1 MEMAREIRRF
11 PKSDI
16 MSLTEETPRFDL
28 AESVGPDLRLR
39 DLLGGGGDQ
48 ASAELAL
55 CYGTAAGNPALR
67 QVIAELHGVGAEDVV
82 VTVGGMHALFLIAFI
97 LLERGDEV
105 VTTAPLFPNTRATL
119 EAVGSEIK
127 TLQLSFEAGYLLD
140 LEALRGKLSAKTRLV
155 SLATPQNPSGVAIP
169 LETLR
174 QVIALMDQV
183 SPDAFLLVDETY
195 REAAYGDDAA
205 VPSSVSLGP
214 KVISCASL
222 SKCHGAPGLRL
233 GWAVT
238 RDKALR
244 EQLVVGKFNTV
255 ISCSTL
261 DEAMAIRVFQQRD
274 AIIGARR
281 KQLSAGLART
291 ANWAAAQGDL
301 IDWLRP
307 DAGALCCFRLKPEAF
322 DGAAVERFY
331 DALAEE
337 GVRVAKGSWFGEE
350 QRVFRL
356 GFGLLTMPDLEAGL
370 KRLSAALRLARRKAA

>member
-1 MEMAREIRRF
+1 MARKIRRF

-28 AESVGPDLRLR
+28 AESVGPDLQLR

-67 QVIAELHGVGAEDVV
+67 QVIAELHGVAAEDVV

-97 LLERGDEV
+97 LIERGDEV
-105 VTTAPLFPNTRATL
+105 VTTTPLFPNTHATL

-127 TLQLSFEAGYLLD
+127 TLQLSFDAGYLLD
-140 LEALRGKLSAKTRLV
+140 LEALRGKLSARTRLV

-183 SPDAFLLVDETY
+183 SPDAYLLVDETY
-195 REAAYGDDAA
+195 REAVYGDDAA
-205 VPSSVSLGP
+205 VPSSVTLGSR
-214 KVISCASL
+214 VISCASL

-233 GWAVT
+233 GWAIT
-238 RDKALR
+238 RDKSLR

-261 DEAMAIRVFQQRD
+261 DEAMAMRVFQQRD

-281 KQLSAGLART
+281 KQLSDGLART
-291 ANWAAAQGDL
+291 ADWAAAQGDL
-301 IDWLRP
+301 VDWLRP

-331 DALAEE
+331 TALAEE
-337 GVRVAKGSWFGEE
+337 GVRVANGTWFGEE

-370 KRLSAALRLARRKAA
+370 KRLSAALRLALTEAA

>member
-1 MEMAREIRRF
+1 MAREIRRF

-28 AESVGPDLRLR
+28 AESVGPDLQLR
-39 DLLGGGGDQ
+39 ALLGDAGDQ

-67 QVIAELHGVGAEDVV
+67 QVIAELHGVTAEDVV

-97 LLERGDEV
+97 LIERGDEV
-105 VTTAPLFPNTRATL
+105 VTTTPLFPNTRATL

-127 TLQLSFEAGYLLD
+127 TLRLSFDAGYLLD
-140 LEALRGKLSAKTRLV
+140 LEALRGKLSARTRLV

-174 QVIALMDQV
+174 QVIALMDQL
-183 SPDAFLLVDETY
+183 SPDAYLLVDETY
-195 REAAYGDDAA
+195 REAVYGEDAA
-205 VPSSVSLGP
+205 VPSSVTLGP

-233 GWAVT
+233 GWAIT

-261 DEAMAIRVFQQRD
+261 DEAMAMRVFQQRD

-281 KQLSAGLART
+281 KQLSDGLART
-291 ANWAAAQGDL
+291 ADWAAAQGDL
-301 IDWLRP
+301 VDWLRP

-331 DALAEE
+331 AALAEE
-337 GVRVAKGSWFGEE
+337 GVRVASGTWFGEE

-370 KRLSAALRLARRKAA
+370 KRLSAALRLARKKAA

>member
-1 MEMAREIRRF
+1 MEMAREIKRF
-11 PKSDI
+11 PKNDI

-28 AESVGPDLRLR
+28 AESVGPDLQLR
-39 DLLGGGGDQ
+39 ALLGDAGDL

-67 QVIAELHGVGAEDVV
+67 QVVAELHGVAAEDVV

-105 VTTAPLFPNTRATL
+105 VTTRPLFPNTRATL

-127 TLQLSFEAGYLLD
+127 TLRLSFDAGYRLD
-140 LEALRGKLSAKTRLV
+140 LEALRGKLSARTRLV

-183 SPDAFLLVDETY
+183 SPDGYLLVDETY
-195 REAAYGDDAA
+195 REAVYGEDVAA
-205 VPSSVSLGP
+205 LSSVTLGP

-233 GWAVT
+233 GWAIT
-238 RDKALR
+238 RDRALR
-244 EQLVVGKFNTV
+244 EQLVIGKFNTV
-255 ISCSTL
+255 VSCSTL
-261 DEAMAIRVFQQRD
+261 DEAMALRVFQQRD

-281 KQLSAGLART
+281 KQLSDGLART
-291 ANWAAAQGDL
+291 ADWAAAQSDL
-301 IDWLRP
+301 ADWLRP
-307 DAGALCCFRLKPEAF
+307 EAGALCCFRLKPEAF

-331 DALAEE
+331 AALAEE
-337 GVRVAKGSWFGEE
+337 GVRVANGTWFGEE
-350 QRVFRL
+350 QRIFRL

-370 KRLSAALRLARRKAA
+370 AGLTAALRLARRKAA